1 MKKYNT
7 RPIDFTGCHPVIAEH
22 LKRSEEIRCWAWDQD
37 CAEKP
42 KCCHEVWIARY
53 WQTACYPYRTTAGT
67 FFRYAE
73 PIPIKAK
80 RIMPPERAI
89 PVLIAEGW
97 AFDAR
102 GALSREP
109 YRIVPQ
115 MFAIMGLPLEDNL
128 WKWPPCIIEEV
139 EDDE

>member
-1 MKKYNT
+1 MFAYWN
-7 RPIDFTGCHPVIAEH
+7 G
-22 LKRSEEIRCWAWDQD
+22 
-37 CAEKP
+37 EK
-42 KCCHEVWIARY
+42 
-53 WQTACYPYRTTAGT
+53 YPYRTRTGA
-67 FFRYAE
+67 FRYAE

-102 GALSREP
+102 GALSRGS
-109 YRIVPQ
+109 YCIVPQ
-115 MFAIMGLPLEDNL
+115 MFAKMGLPLEDNSL
-128 WKWPPCIIEEV
+128 KCPDCIVEEV